1 MNNQV
6 LWTLEFLGMSASSFF
21 QYMAHYAL
29 IAALPVVVTGQLGGN
44 EWQAGLVMTF
54 FQIGAVLFRPLAGK
68 WIDQFDKKGML
79 FAVLAVFF
87 AVSLMYLGVTGLGL
101 YFLLLI
107 RFLHG
112 GVFAVGSTAVAAT
125 AALIV
130 PEQRKGEGIGYFAMF
145 STLAMVVGPFF
156 SLTLISHYTPEV
168 LFASVVALAALAF
181 WTANRN
187 TLDGLAGKGKKPG
200 GRSLRWHDFIEARAL
215 PVAFIG
221 GLLFFA
227 YAGVLVFVP
236 IYARLL
242 ELTQYTSLFFAVYAL
257 SIVITRPLVGQLF
270 DRAGM
275 HMVVYPGIMLFVLG
289 LVCLSQVQGAAGFLI
304 AAAII
309 GVGFGALSPTFQA
322 LAVQVSPSRRA
333 GVATSTYFLALDIS
347 VGMGSFFLS
356 FLAAGTGYRSM
367 YLCTAVVVGLAAV
380 AYYTLRRRLVSRGG
394 SAALR

>member
-1 MNNQV
+1 
-6 LWTLEFLGMSASSFF
+6 MSASSFF

-29 IAALPVVVTGQLGGN
+29 IAALPVVVTGPLGGN

-68 WIDQFDKKGML
+68 WIDQFDKKRML
-79 FAVLAVFF
+79 FVILAAFLV
-87 AVSLMYLGVTGLGL
+87 VSAMYLGVSGLGL
-101 YFLLLI
+101 YALLLI

-112 GVFAVGSTAVAAT
+112 GVFAVGTTAVAAT

-156 SLTLISHYTPEV
+156 SLTLISQYPPDILFGSIVV
-168 LFASVVALAALAF
+168 LASLAF

-187 TLDGLAGKGKKPG
+187 TLDGLAGKGKKTG
-200 GRSLRWHDFIEARAL
+200 GRSLRWYDFIEARAL
-215 PVAFIG
+215 PVAFIA

-242 ELTQYTSLFFAVYAL
+242 ELTQYTSLFFATYAL
-257 SIVITRPLVGQLF
+257 SIVATRPLIARLF

-275 HMVVYPGIMLFVLG
+275 NTVVYSGIIMFVIG
-289 LVCLSQVQGAAGFLI
+289 LVGLSQVQGAAGFLI
-304 AAAII
+304 VAAVI
-309 GVGFGALSPTFQA
+309 GAGFGALSPTFQA

-347 VGMGSFFLS
+347 VGIGSFLLS
-356 FLAAGTGYRSM
+356 FLAAGAGYRSM
-367 YLCTAVVVGLAAV
+367 YLFTAVVVGLAAV
-380 AYYTLRRRLVSRGG
+380 AYYILRQRFVTRGG
-394 SAALR
+394 TAG